1 MYIKTLTVTQLNNY
15 IKKTM
20 DGDFILKNVSLK
32 GEISNWKKHSS
43 GHIYF
48 SLKDE
53 SGKINCIM
61 FKEYADGLDFDPDN
75 GISVE
80 AMGRVTLYAKEG
92 SVQLY
97 CQSIK
102 RDGVG
107 DLFIQ
112 FEKLKKKLEEENL
125 FSSNYKKS
133 IPKFAMKVGVITS
146 PTGAAI
152 RDIINVAKR
161 RNSKV
166 ELIIYPSLVQGDMA
180 AANLIEGIKYFNE
193 KNDVDLIILT
203 RGGGSIEELWA
214 FNNEDLARTIFKSKK
229 PVICG
234 VGHET
239 DFTIADFVSDMRAP
253 TPSAAAEIAIF
264 NESEIL
270 EKLSYNMKMIKMK
283 QIKRI
288 DYEKNRVNLYKEK
301 LQNYKPINYIA
312 NEYFKVDYLNKE
324 LRNTINSKIDKN
336 KTLLSHTYALLQEKN
351 PLNIINKGYSII
363 RDSDQKT
370 IKSISILKEKKEIEV
385 ILADGREKFY
395 LEMKREV

>member
-1 MYIKTLTVTQLNNY
+1 MFIKTLTVTQLNNY

-20 DGDFILKNVSLK
+20 DGDFILKNVTLK

-61 FKEYADGLDFDPDN
+61 FKEYADGLDFEVDN
-75 GISVE
+75 GVSVE
-80 AMGRVTLYAKEG
+80 AAGKVTFYVKEG

-107 DLFIQ
+107 DLFVQ
-112 FEKLKKKLEEENL
+112 FEKLKKKLEQENL
-125 FSSNYKKS
+125 FSDYHKKS

-152 RDIINVAKR
+152 RDIINVTGR

-166 ELIIYPSLVQGDMA
+166 DVIIYPSLVQGDMA
-180 AANLIEGIKYFNE
+180 PANLIQGIKYFSRR
-193 KNDVDLIILT
+193 NDIDLIIIT

-214 FNNEDLARTIFKSKK
+214 FNNEELAREIYKCNK
-229 PVICG
+229 PIICG

-239 DFTIADFVSDMRAP
+239 DFTIADFVSDMRAS
-253 TPSAAAEIAIF
+253 TPSAAAEIAVF
-264 NESEIL
+264 NENEAL
-270 EKLSYNMKMIKMK
+270 EKLSYKTKILKMK
-283 QIKRI
+283 QIKKI
-288 DYEKNRVNLYKEK
+288 DYEKNKLNLYKEK

-312 NEYFKVDYLNKE
+312 NEYLRVDSLKKE
-324 LRNTINSKIDKN
+324 LKNTIISQMNNN

-351 PLNIINKGYSII
+351 PLNIIGKGYSII
-363 RDSDQKT
+363 RDSDKNN
-370 IKSISILKEKKEIEV
+370 IKSISTLKQNKEVEI
-385 ILADGREKFY
+385 ILADGREIFN
-395 LEMKREV
+395 LEIKKEV

>member
-1 MYIKTLTVTQLNNY
+1 MFIKTLTVTQLNNY

-20 DGDFILKNVSLK
+20 DGDFILKNVTLK

-61 FKEYADGLDFDPDN
+61 FKEYADGLDFEVEN
-75 GISVE
+75 GVSVE
-80 AMGRVTLYAKEG
+80 AAGKVTFYVKEG

-107 DLFIQ
+107 DLFVQ
-112 FEKLKKKLEEENL
+112 FEKLKKKLEQENL
-125 FSSNYKKS
+125 FSDYHKKS

-152 RDIINVAKR
+152 RDIINVTGR

-166 ELIIYPSLVQGDMA
+166 DLIIYPSLVQGNTA
-180 AANLIEGIKYFNE
+180 PANLIQGIKYFSRR
-193 KNDVDLIILT
+193 NDIDLIIIT

-214 FNNEDLARTIFKSKK
+214 FNNEDLAREIYKCNK
-229 PVICG
+229 PIICG

-253 TPSAAAEIAIF
+253 TPSAAAEIAVF
-264 NESEIL
+264 NENEAL
-270 EKLSYNMKMIKMK
+270 EKLSYKIKILKMK
-283 QIKRI
+283 QIKKI
-288 DYEKNRVNLYKEK
+288 DYEKNRLDLYKEK

-312 NEYFKVDYLNKE
+312 NEYLRVDSLKKE
-324 LRNTINSKIDKN
+324 LKNTIISQMNNN

-351 PLNIINKGYSII
+351 PLNIISKGYSII
-363 RDSDQKT
+363 RDSDKNN
-370 IKSISILKEKKEIEV
+370 IKSISTLKQNKEVEI
-385 ILADGREKFY
+385 ILADGREIFN
-395 LEMKREV
+395 LEIKKEV